1 MTARLERVASTPSG
15 LVVENLTPV
24 RHRNGFEELAGVTQG
39 RPVSVGVTNA
49 GLFASWPS
57 ANGFAEAVRGAQTV
71 EHSNVA
77 RTLAI
82 DPAGEQRWAV
92 LWERVDGVTLDEVLR
107 QRGALAADEAAPLI
121 AAIAQALSAAH
132 AKGVLHGDLSAAWVT
147 LVDGA
152 AGPQVKVAG
161 FGLGML
167 SAFTGGTRPTI
178 ATDLSALG
186 GLLHE
191 VLTGSRPQGKVGVL
205 PTAAAHLGPV
215 LSKSLG
221 YDVSGRFRSAT
232 ELESALADANR
243 TRVSGGVVVAP
254 ASAPPRRSGIALR
267 TLGPWELEKLLG
279 EGAMGQVFLA
289 RHTLLGRQA
298 AIKVLRPEQYQR
310 EDLIQ
315 RFFQEARSVN
325 QINHEH
331 IVEIS
336 DFGQE
341 LGADGHPVAVY
352 FVMELLQGQTLT
364 ERIAQRPLS
373 IERSLHVIRQLASAL
388 AAAHRLGVV
397 HRDVK
402 TDNVFLITRQG
413 DAEYVKVLDF
423 GVAKLTQPTHAA
435 PTVSTMDGAIIGTPT
450 SMSPEQASGAPVD
463 QRADIYAVGV
473 LLYLMLSGRL
483 PIDADNFGKLIA
495 LLLTK
500 PPDPLPAKNPLGEPI
515 SPALAAVVMRCLEK
529 DPAKRPQSM
538 DALIASLRAPAP
550 VVDDEPVVLPKS
562 SRGGVL
568 AGLGLVLAGLVGGGV
583 WWSQQTADV
592 VVDGVVDAGPA
603 RVVELPVPED
613 AGLEVVAARVEE
625 PVDAGL
631 EAPDAGVKVKVAPA
645 KPVELT
651 AELVTKVVERDR
663 GPVSACIHRHRA
675 LLPGSAGTIRVQWT
689 VQKSGEVTDVAFV
702 DSTLKGTPLESCIVK
717 AVKGF
722 DFPRHNG
729 KARPMA
735 LPFTYSSK

>member
-1 MTARLERVASTPSG
+1 MATGSG

-24 RHRNGFEELAGVTQG
+24 RHRNGFEELAGVAQG

-49 GLFASWPS
+49 GLFNGWQV
-57 ANGFAEAVRGAQTV
+57 ANGFAEVVRTAQAV
-71 EHSNVA
+71 EHPNVA

-82 DPAGEQRWAV
+82 NPAGELRWAV
-92 LWERVDGVTLDEVLR
+92 LWERFDGVSLDVVLR
-107 QRGALAADEAAPLI
+107 ERGALSPDEAVPMM
-121 AAIAQALSAAH
+121 AAVAQAVGAAH
-132 AKGVLHGDLSAAWVT
+132 ARGVLHGDLSAAWVT
-147 LVDGA
+147 VTPDA
-152 AGPQVKVAG
+152 QVKVAG

-167 SAFTGGTRPTI
+167 PAASGGPRPTI
-178 ATDLSALG
+178 ATDLTALG
-186 GLLHE
+186 ALLHE
-191 VLTGSRPQGKVGVL
+191 VITGVKPPPGKTGAL
-205 PTAAAHLGPV
+205 PPAALHLGAV
-215 LSKSLG
+215 LNKSLG
-221 YDVSGRFRSAT
+221 LDAAGRYRSAT
-232 ELESALADANR
+232 DFEAALADANR
-243 TRVSGGVVVAP
+243 TRVSGGVVVQ
-254 ASAPPRRSGIALR
+254 SATSQPPKKSGIALR

-341 LGADGHPVAVY
+341 LGPDGHPVAVY
-352 FVMELLQGQTLT
+352 FVMELLQGQTLS
-364 ERIAQRPLS
+364 ERIAKGPMKL
-373 IERSLHVIRQLASAL
+373 ERALHVIKQLASAL

-402 TDNVFLITRQG
+402 TDNVFLISRHG
-413 DAEYVKVLDF
+413 DTEYVKVLDF

-473 LLYLMLSGRL
+473 LLYLLLSGRL

-500 PPDPLPAKNPLGEPI
+500 PPDPLPAKNPLGETIPQW
-515 SPALAAVVMRCLEK
+515 LAATVMRCLEK

-538 DALIASLRAPAP
+538 DALVASLVGPTE
-550 VVDDEPVVLPKS
+550 VDDSPIVAPRS
-562 SRGGVL
+562 SRAGVFVALGAVVAL
-568 AGLGLVLAGLVGGGV
+568 AAGGV
-583 WWSQQTADV
+583 WWSQQSTTTDQPTPMVDAGAV
-592 VVDGVVDAGPA
+592 VTPTVVDEPDAAVEEVDAGAEVIDAGVEAEDAGVVDAG
-603 RVVELPVPED
+603 
-613 AGLEVVAARVEE
+613 
-625 PVDAGL
+625 
-631 EAPDAGVKVKVAPA
+631 VKVRPPPQ

-651 AELVTKVVERDR
+651 ADIVRKAIATGRKPLTECFNRFRASFPDS
-663 GPVSACIHRHRA
+663 GGAIPVRWF
-675 LLPGSAGTIRVQWT
+675 VQP
-689 VQKSGEVTDVAFV
+689 SGAVTDVTV
-702 DSTLKGTPLESCIVK
+702 LDPSLKGTPVEKCIVA
-717 AVKGF
+717 AVKRL
-722 DFPRHNG
+722 DFPRHVG
-729 KARPMA
+729 PARGMTQ
-735 LPFTYSSK
+735 PFTYAPK